1 MMYLQKYL
9 KHTHKLWFSQKK
21 IERYV
26 TTKKLIITI
35 RLIQANPIMVEEFFS
50 VVSLV
55 VVVIGV
61 VVVGVVIVTVP
72 SGRSGGVSPD
82 TKKFKCNKSI
92 FPTSNFKYIHNKVI
106 IQVVSLF

>member
-9 KHTHKLWFSQKK
+9 KHTHKLWFSQKE
-21 IERYV
+21 IERDV

-55 VVVIGV
+55 VVG
-61 VVVGVVIVTVP
+61 VVVGVVGGFSVIVPT
-72 SGRSGGVSPD
+72 GRGGASNPI
-82 TKKFKCNKSI
+82 TKKLKICYYLHFEVSI
-92 FPTSNFKYIHNKVI
+92 LKISCI
-106 IQVVSLF
+106 